1 MHGVLKKEHQVSQNF
16 VRIERTRFKIILL
29 NIFTVKQLRASLVQ
43 MQFVALMAFTRKVV
57 LSRCEHCSHCL
68 NYLHCQIALAAFVH
82 CLIACHFHRWFQ
94 SAHCDLKGPRVLLSF
109 TAWKLQLSSSSK
121 LSIACG
127 PIVSVNQALTTQ
139 SQNLIYCLMGFPT
152 KELEGQIQN
161 II

>member
-57 LSRCEHCSHCL
+57 LSRCEHCLHCL

-82 CLIACHFHRWFQ
+82 CLIACHFRRWFQ
-94 SAHCDLKGPRVLLSF
+94 SAHCDLKGPRVPSPILCLETSTLLLKQTLNSLR
-109 TAWKLQLSSSSK
+109 TNSQCEPSADNSKPKSNLLLDGLSNKRTEKSK
-121 LSIACG
+121 
-127 PIVSVNQALTTQ
+127 
-139 SQNLIYCLMGFPT
+139 T
-152 KELEGQIQN
+152 K
-161 II
+161 